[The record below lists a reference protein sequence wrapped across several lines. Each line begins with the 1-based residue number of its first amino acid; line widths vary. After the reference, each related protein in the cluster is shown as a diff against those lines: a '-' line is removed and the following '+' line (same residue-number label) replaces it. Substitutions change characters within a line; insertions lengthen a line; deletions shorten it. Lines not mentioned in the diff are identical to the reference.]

1 MEHAGDGWQTEG
13 RPANLK
19 KGSGPTTGSCAS
31 TVLTGP
37 VVLKLYTN
45 VACFDVINI
54 KLTSIYT
61 FDVLYNNMYHPRVIA
76 TSSSSRA
83 FEALVI
89 NHDK

>member
-19 KGSGPTTGSCAS
+19 KGSGPTTSSCAS
-31 TVLTGP
+31 TVLKGT

-45 VACFDVINI
+45 VACFDVTSI

-61 FDVLYNNMYHPRVIA
+61 FYV
-76 TSSSSRA
+76 
-83 FEALVI
+83 
-89 NHDK
+89 

>member
-13 RPANLK
+13 RPANLR

-31 TVLTGP
+31 TVLKGT

-54 KLTSIYT
+54 KLTSICT
-61 FDVLYNNMYHPRVIA
+61 FDVLYTNICIIHVSLQLQVHLAR
-76 TSSSSRA
+76 
-83 FEALVI
+83 LK
-89 NHDK
+89 H